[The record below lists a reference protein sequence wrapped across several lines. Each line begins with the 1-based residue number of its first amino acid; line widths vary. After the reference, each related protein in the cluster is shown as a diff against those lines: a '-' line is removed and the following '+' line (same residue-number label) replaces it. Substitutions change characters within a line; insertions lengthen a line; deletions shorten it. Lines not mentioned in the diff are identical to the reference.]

1 VVYVQ
6 YFLSFSLK
14 SHKNI
19 NRIADSLRKKIT
31 RKSNQPLEPQVQEE
45 FDSTRTQRLMIRDPV
60 VSYAGRIKAFENGIF
75 QEGPDA
81 FTLLTGERGTGKSS
95 SLVQI
100 VQFCRER
107 DWIVL
112 YANDCREW
120 SQLQKSWEVS
130 DVRLDKVTFDQ
141 PEYASN
147 LLQGFLDAHRDK
159 LETIPV
165 TRVEPSREDT
175 ENLADYIL
183 EGLEK
188 RGDDDT
194 LDPDGVLIGVMD
206 ELNHLTDHKVR
217 VFTLSITSHKNI
229 VAHSKIN
236 TGSHRSRRI

>member
-1 VVYVQ
+1 
-6 YFLSFSLK
+6 
-14 SHKNI
+14 
-19 NRIADSLRKKIT
+19 
-31 RKSNQPLEPQVQEE
+31 
-45 FDSTRTQRLMIRDPV
+45 MIRDPV

-159 LETIPV
+159 LENIPV

-217 VFTLSITSHKNI
+217 VFTLSITSHKKI